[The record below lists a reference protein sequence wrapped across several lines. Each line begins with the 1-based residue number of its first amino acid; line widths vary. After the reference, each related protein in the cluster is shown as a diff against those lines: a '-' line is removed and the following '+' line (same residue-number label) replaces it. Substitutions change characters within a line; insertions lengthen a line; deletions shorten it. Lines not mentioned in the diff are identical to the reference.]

1 MWLVCEQGVDGTWRA
16 YKLATVSS
24 HVALKVNWEDIL
36 TAEVIVSY
44 KTVLQPT
51 KTSEVEA
58 SYQFS
63 AT

>member
-44 KTVLQPT
+44 KTVL
-51 KTSEVEA
+51 
-58 SYQFS
+58 
-63 AT
+63 